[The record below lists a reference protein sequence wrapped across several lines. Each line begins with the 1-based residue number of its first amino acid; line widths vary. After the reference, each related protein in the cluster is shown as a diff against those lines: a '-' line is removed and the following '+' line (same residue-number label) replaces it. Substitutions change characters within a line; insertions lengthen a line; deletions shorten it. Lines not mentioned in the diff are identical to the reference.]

1 METNLKNI
9 NSNYF
14 PRKCSSTNKIL
25 TSNDHSSVQIKIGCL
40 SKDGY
45 YNGKSEIYVLCGFLR
60 KSGKAD
66 SALNC
71 LVEIDKTINF

>member
-1 METNLKNI
+1 MENNFKNI

-25 TSNDHSSVQIKIGCL
+25 TSRDHSSIQIKIGRINR
-40 SKDGY
+40 DGY
-45 YNGKSEIYVLCGFLR
+45 FDGKSDTYVLCGFLR

-66 SALNC
+66 NALNC
-71 LVEIDKTINF
+71 LVEIDKEK